1 MEPLFTVLSHKLT
14 IPMRTRSAKILT
26 TNNIELINNVGNNET
41 LLLSFTDMLYNFFN
55 IFFVFVS
62 SISSLFYILNTAY
75 VFLLH
80 THTHA

>member
-41 LLLSFTDMLYNFFN
+41 LLLSFTDMLNNFLYF
-55 IFFVFVS
+55 IFF
-62 SISSLFYILNTAY
+62 
-75 VFLLH
+75 FLH
-80 THTHA
+80 K